1 MQGVATSAP
10 LKTFFPSKSV
20 VVSGYPS
27 TLSHPELDLD
37 PSHPIP
43 VSRDALLYPNARSGP
58 AVGEG
63 TAIAPLLRA
72 P

>member
-10 LKTFFPSKSV
+10 LTTPLPSKSM

-27 TLSHPELDLD
+27 TLSHPELVLD
-37 PSHPIP
+37 PSHTIP
-43 VSRDALLYPNARSGP
+43 VSKETLLSYTARPGP

-63 TAIAPLLRA
+63 TAIALLLRA